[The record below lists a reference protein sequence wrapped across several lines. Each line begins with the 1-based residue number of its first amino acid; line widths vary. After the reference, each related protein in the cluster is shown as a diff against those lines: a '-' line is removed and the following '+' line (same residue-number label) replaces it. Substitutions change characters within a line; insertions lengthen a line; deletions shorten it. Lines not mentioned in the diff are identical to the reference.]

1 MKREDQTVIRH
12 EQPIKNE
19 KPLQFARRPLS
30 PFLDSFVKEITLL
43 FSKLKSWLKTQRK
56 REEEDLQKLE
66 KLLK

>member
-1 MKREDQTVIRH
+1 MKREDQTVIRY

-19 KPLQFARRPLS
+19 KPLQFVRRPLP

-56 REEEDLQKLE
+56 LEEEDLQK
-66 KLLK
+66 